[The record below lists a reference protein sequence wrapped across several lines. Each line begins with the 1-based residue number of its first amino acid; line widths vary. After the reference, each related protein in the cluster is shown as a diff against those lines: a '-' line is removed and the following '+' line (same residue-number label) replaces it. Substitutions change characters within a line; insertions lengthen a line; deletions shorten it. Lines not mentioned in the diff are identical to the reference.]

1 MPTLSVIMIVKN
13 EASCLGDCLASVRA
27 IADEIVV
34 GDTGSTDDSRAI
46 AAAHDARVIEIP
58 WTDDFAAARNATI
71 AAATSDWLLHMDAD
85 EALDGAGAAAIRAL
99 VNADG
104 DGADAIELTLANY
117 CDSPRSWR
125 WVAAANSAHA
135 RGHAGYLAA
144 PLLRLFR
151 HGRGFEYREA
161 IHENITDSVVE
172 NGGTIGSAPILIHH
186 YGFGI
191 SGPKAEAKAAR
202 YLALCRTKAEQCP
215 DDPKAWHDLAEQLLS
230 VGRPEEAAT
239 ACDKALFLDPAH
251 LGAGSAKATLLLN
264 DGKLAEAKAVLEALN
279 NAGHQEPH
287 IPTGLAAIAIRQ
299 GFMDDALAHAERA
312 VAAEQPNVMGHLT
325 LARALDI
332 AGDADGAREQ
342 LEAAR
347 DAAPG
352 ISEIGDRLAA
362 WDLRAAGEA
371 LAKDGDFQGALQKL
385 VAALRLDGED
395 PVTLNDVGVV
405 SHQLGQ
411 REKAKTSF
419 ERALKLAPGL
429 EPARHNLE
437 MF

>member
-1 MPTLSVIMIVKN
+1 MPTLSVIMIVKD
-13 EASCLGDCLASVRA
+13 EASCLGDCLSSVRG

-46 AAAHDARVIEIP
+46 AAVHDARVIDVP
-58 WTDDFAAARNATI
+58 WADDFAAARNATI
-71 AAATSDWLLHMDAD
+71 AAATGDWLLHMDAD
-85 EALDGAGAAAIRAL
+85 EALDDAGAAAIRAL
-99 VNADG
+99 VDADG
-104 DGADAIELTLANY
+104 DGVDAIELTLANY
-117 CDSPRSWR
+117 CDLPRSWR
-125 WVAAANSAHA
+125 WVAAANSEHA

-151 HGRGFEYREA
+151 NGRGFEYREA

-186 YGFGI
+186 YGF
-191 SGPKAEAKAAR
+191 SADGPRAEAKAAR
-202 YLALCRTKAEQCP
+202 YLALCRKKAEQSP
-215 DDPKAWHDLAEQLLS
+215 ENPKAWHDLAEQLLS
-230 VGRPEEAAT
+230 LGQPDEAAA
-239 ACDKALFLDPAH
+239 ACDRALSLDPTH
-251 LGAGSAKATLLLN
+251 LGAGSTKATLLLN
-264 DGKLAEAKAVLEALN
+264 AGKLGAARTVLETLN
-279 NAGHQEPH
+279 AAGYHEPH

-312 VAAEQPNVMGHLT
+312 VASEQPNVMGLLT
-325 LARALDI
+325 LARALDVV
-332 AGDADGAREQ
+332 GDAEGARVQ

-347 DAAPG
+347 MAAPG
-352 ISEIGDRLAA
+352 IGEIGDRLAA
-362 WDLRAAGEA
+362 WDLRAAGET
-371 LAKDGDFQGALQKL
+371 LAKEGDFEGALQKF
-385 VAALRLDGED
+385 VAALRLDSED
-395 PVTLNDVGVV
+395 PVTLNNVGVV

-411 REKAKTSF
+411 PEKAKTSF

>member
-1 MPTLSVIMIVKN
+1 MTTLSVIMIVKN
-13 EASCLGDCLASVRA
+13 EADCLAECLGSVRA

-34 GDTGSTDDSRAI
+34 GDTGSTDDTKEI
-46 AAAHDARVIEIP
+46 AARHDARVIDVP

-71 AAATSDWLLHMDAD
+71 AAATGDWLLHMDAD
-85 EALDGAGAAAIRAL
+85 EALDEAGAAAIRAL
-99 VNADG
+99 VDADG
-104 DGADAIELTLANY
+104 DGVDAVELTLANY
-117 CDSPRSWR
+117 CDLPRSWR
-125 WVAAANSAHA
+125 WVAATNREHA

-151 HGRGFEYREA
+151 NGRGFEYREV
-161 IHENITDSVVE
+161 IHENVTDSVVE

-186 YGFGI
+186 YGF
-191 SGPKAEAKAAR
+191 SVEGPRAEAKAAR
-202 YLALCRTKAEQCP
+202 YLALCRKKAEQSP
-215 DDPKAWHDLAEQLLS
+215 ESPKAWHDLAEQLLS
-230 VGRPEEAAT
+230 VGRPAEAAV
-239 ACDKALFLDPAH
+239 ACDKALSLDPTH
-251 LGAGSAKATLLLN
+251 LGAGSTKATLLLN
-264 DGKLAEAKAVLEALN
+264 DGKLSEAKVVLEALS
-279 NAGHQEPH
+279 NAGHAEPH

-312 VAAEQPNVMGHLT
+312 VASEQPNVMGHLT
-325 LARALDI
+325 LARALDVV
-332 AGDADGAREQ
+332 GDADGAREQ

-352 ISEIGDRLAA
+352 IAEIGDRLAA
-362 WDLRAAGEA
+362 WELRAEGEA
-371 LAKDGDFQGALQKL
+371 AAKDGDFEGALQKF
-385 VAALRLDGED
+385 VAALRLDSED

-411 REKAKTSF
+411 PDKAKTSF